1 MKVFNK
7 NITKLEITKTYEDQP
22 VPINVIKT
30 FKNEKYKSKKLGLKK
45 NKTEF
50 KKKIKVHKMNKI
62 PGQNFVVSY
71 RIATRNIQLKK
82 RFTSMATVMNMKKN
96 DEYEDEIERKL
107 LEEDNN
113 NNIKEKDSI
122 KKNSSNGGKNKN
134 SKNKTEYVKNP
145 KVTEKEMSEEEE
157 EKIKEIFSNLFVFDV
172 FPEEIVN
179 TILTSLIY
187 VLISKGDSL
196 YNKGNECF
204 YFFIVVNGIMESVK
218 LDEKGN
224 EIKKQ
229 YKEWDYFGL
238 ENLFT
243 KNEYIKLDHDMKCIE
258 DASIFVLDSEKFL
271 QIKQKIINIR
281 LKEILLRKWN

>member
-1 MKVFNK
+1 
-7 NITKLEITKTYEDQP
+7 
-22 VPINVIKT
+22 
-30 FKNEKYKSKKLGLKK
+30 
-45 NKTEF
+45 
-50 KKKIKVHKMNKI
+50 MNKI

-107 LEEDNN
+107 LEDDNN

-218 LDEKGN
+218 LIEEYQKTIKNKEKKN
-224 EIKKQ
+224 KEEIDKLIKEKRRKEFKEKVNSMLEEKRKILEEKEKK
-229 YKEWDYFGL
+229 
-238 ENLFT
+238 
-243 KNEYIKLDHDMKCIE
+243 IKLK
-258 DASIFVLDSEKFL
+258 EK
-271 QIKQKIINIR
+271 KMHKI
-281 LKEILLRKWN
+281 